1 MPDPATDAD
10 LMIAIATGDAA
21 ALRVLY
27 DRHADRVYNLALTYG
42 QDAPTAEEV
51 TQDVFTKVW
60 RSAGSFK
67 GNSQVTTWLYRITV
81 NTALTAVKKRQRHR
95 IFGLLAEAP
104 DPPDF
109 RHPNALLEDEES
121 NRALFAAIYRLPER
135 QKTAFLLSYME
146 ELPRAQ
152 VAEVMRVSLKAVE
165 SLLIR
170 AKAGLRK
177 SLQASHPHRGRRK

>member
-1 MPDPATDAD
+1 MPENNSDLDILSAVATH
-10 LMIAIATGDAA
+10 DAA
-21 ALRVLY
+21 ALRIFY
-27 DRHADRVYNLALTYG
+27 NRHSDRVYNLALTYG
-42 QDAPTAEEV
+42 QDAPTAAEV

-60 RSAGSFK
+60 RSAGKFK

-81 NTALTAVKKRQRHR
+81 NTALTALKKRQKRR
-95 IFGLLAEAP
+95 VFGLLGEAP

-109 RHPNALLEDEES
+109 AHPNALLEDAEA
-121 NRALFAAIYRLPER
+121 NRELFSAIYRLPDR
-135 QKTAFLLSYME
+135 QKTAFLLSYVE

-152 VAEVMRVSLKAVE
+152 VADVMNLTLKSVE
-165 SLLIR
+165 SLLMR